1 MADTKDISF
10 DDLIPSKQQGTTTPS
25 KEADISFD
33 DLVPKESAVKQTFL
47 EKSMEDYSKKQE
59 EKVSAAGA
67 FGASYLESVGATPGA
82 LLAARTAM
90 AVPQPPWSKPVTGI
104 LGGIVGGYL
113 SSKGITSLE
122 GVVDEV
128 FGTNIVKTREQQKQE
143 FPGYSLAGQVV
154 GGSLSPVMRPGLP
167 NTIKEGALGSGIM
180 VGVGAGQRIIEG
192 QPVGDAKSLVIDA
205 VTGAF
210 TKPTKLGEKLLG
222 QTSAPPK
229 QIISSDIP
237 PPPPKGATPEQKA
250 DFLNKVKETKAK
262 RDAVA
267 PLVETAIRNKE
278 TGEIE
283 RMGPK
288 HDEARKAETID
299 THEQGFVDDRGN
311 FHERQAAVDQAKRAG
326 QIPQDYVLENAV
338 GEPLGLR
345 SGDLR
350 KVGDERFKITD
361 QQPPSEI
368 KPPIE
373 EVKAPVTRQEHK
385 DAIRKLEEEAFLDL
399 EVQRQEALNTGNKTL
414 AEQIEAQQIKANQQI
429 RDLQNSM
436 PEVQFGDKKIPTWEE
451 VHDHLYGSRT
461 VGQAFDRILST
472 DGLGTRGQRAL
483 LRILNESQFIRD
495 ADLYFTNDYLKY
507 TDQYGKEQDAAGM
520 YTGDNVHKV
529 EMARDGDIRTLAHEA
544 MHAGTQRLIN
554 LGNSVAATKLKDLQE
569 RFAVE
574 HESRYQKALE
584 QFQRDNIAPT
594 IGELK
599 AFERDNRKPYGFTN
613 AHEFIAEAFTNK
625 EFKQILNSI
634 KSVEPTTG
642 VISNLWQQFKDIVN
656 EGLNIPKGE
665 RTVFDDVMD
674 YGATLV
680 ETSKG
685 FKREDGASTSSPSKV
700 ISSTGE
706 IVGEPT
712 KPDPRN
718 VKDEKEFIKIATDI
732 YEKHGDVEATKFFEG
747 WQQFKKTWPEPVKE
761 VEKFV
766 GINLTSKVANE
777 RIVHNNTS
785 DLKKLAGKDVNLEQ
799 LTYDID
805 KGVPLT
811 GKAEEVATKFRTLMD
826 DLGKRALENDV
837 IKGWHENYVARNVV
851 SEGNAPKG
859 AVEEFMKDVF
869 GYGKASGDGTKTT
882 TKYGQE
888 RRLKTREDLVN
899 HIQGINTWLESKG
912 LDYRFKLKTD
922 NLADIYKDYALSVE
936 KAIENKSLITNI
948 KQVRNVEGESLIKP
962 ITPEQPLPYGWK
974 QMDHP
979 DLGGFAIHPD
989 LVAPLKFVFDSG
1001 PGMTMQAL
1009 GTVSQVVKRVN
1020 VIGSFFHAKSLMEVL
1035 SSAKIPLWTPLK
1047 DAIVLPLVE
1056 KGVKAVTGKDLQLS
1070 AISKAVE
1077 QFKKGGLGDN
1087 VDTWIRRDGLQLDT
1101 PEDVSKGMLGSIG
1114 KFADTMIGKYGPKT
1128 RVLEKS
1134 MSTVEKY
1141 TLGIFDK
1148 YTWDYLHT
1156 GGKLMVADAYLEK
1169 ARLQAAKEGKPFDE
1183 ITSRKEIASFVNDSF
1198 GGLNW
1203 FEAARK
1209 VENEYAKR
1217 LAMAA
1222 YSPEG
1227 RRALQIGLFAPDWTI
1242 STIRAFTAALPKS
1255 LNPTKLQPIEGIKG
1269 MVNPT
1274 TKADYARLY
1283 QFKTAL
1289 LYATLVNAINNM
1301 ISGRDLWENKDPT
1314 RIEWTDGTSMQAMKH
1329 AMEPYHWIMDP
1340 SKTLSNKLGFIPKA
1354 LIVGVGGLE
1363 YASPTAPKLVDMS
1376 AAGRL
1381 KAIGQSAL
1389 PFQIQAA
1396 AGAPEGEG
1404 AKRALLGT
1412 MGFPVYGKT
1421 AEQNKLAR
1429 AERELAVKENAWK
1442 YRDKEIKKG
1451 RMEWTPKHDREE
1463 KALEKRRQNLNKEAQ

>member
-167 NTIKEGALGSGIM
+167 NTIKEAALGSGIM

-237 PPPPKGATPEQKA
+237 PPPPEGATPEQKA

-373 EVKAPVTRQEHK
+373 EVKAPITRQEHK

-700 ISSTGE
+700 IRSTGE

-1429 AERELAVKENAWK
+1429 AERELTIKENAWK

>member
-1 MADTKDISF
+1 MADISF
-10 DDLIPSKQQGTTTPS
+10 DDLIPSKQQGATTPS
-25 KEADISFD
+25 KEVDISFD
-33 DLVPKESAVKQTFL
+33 DLVPKEPPKTTGLGTFTREAILASPATAVGVGVGTAVATATAPFGP
-47 EKSMEDYSKKQE
+47 Y
-59 EKVSAAGA
+59 VAIPATIVAGGAAG
-67 FGASYLESVGATPGA
+67 FGANYLGEAGLNALEESSPLAKKYMSMLSVDKATRDAG
-82 LLAARTAM
+82 R
-90 AVPQPPWSKPVTGI
+90 
-104 LGGIVGGYL
+104 
-113 SSKGITSLE
+113 
-122 GVVDEV
+122 
-128 FGTNIVKTREQQKQE
+128 KQNE
-143 FPGYSLAGQVV
+143 YSALAGQLASAGPFVSTKTASTALSR
-154 GGSLSPVMRPGLP
+154 SLAERGFSG
-167 NTIKEGALGSGIM
+167 TIQS
-180 VGVGAGQRIIEG
+180 GVGAGQR
-192 QPVGDAKSLVIDA
+192 AA
-205 VTGAF
+205 TGEDQDLGKTLLEFGGGALL
-210 TKPTKLGEKLLG
+210 PGKLTAIGEK
-222 QTSAPPK
+222 TVPRKFRPKEVPITPP
-229 QIISSDIP
+229 IE
-237 PPPPKGATPEQKA
+237 GATPEQKA
-250 DFLNKVKETKAK
+250 EFLNKLKETKAK

-299 THEQGFVDDRGN
+299 THEQGFVDERGN

-326 QIPQDYVLENAV
+326 QIPQDYVLEGTV
-338 GEPLGLR
+338 GEPIGLR

-361 QQPPSEI
+361 QQPPSET

-373 EVKAPVTRQEHK
+373 EVKVLVTRQEHK
-385 DAIRKLEEEAFLDL
+385 DAINKLQEEAFLDL
-399 EVQRQEALNTGNKTL
+399 EVQRQEALNTGDK
-414 AEQIEAQQIKANQQI
+414 AAAAQIEAQQIKAEQQI
-429 RDLQNSM
+429 RNLQNSM

-461 VGQAFDRILST
+461 VGQAFDKILST

-483 LRILNESQFIRD
+483 LKVLNQSEFIRD
-495 ADLYFTNDYLKY
+495 ANLYFTNDYLKY
-507 TDQYGKEQDAAGM
+507 VDEYGNEQNAAGM

-584 QFQRDNIAPT
+584 QFQQDNIAPT

-625 EFKQILNSI
+625 EFKQILSSI
-634 KSVEPTTG
+634 RSVEPTTG

-685 FKREDGASTSSPSKV
+685 FKREDGVSTSSPSK
-700 ISSTGE
+700 IIESTGE

-712 KPDPRN
+712 RPDPRD

-859 AVEEFMKDVF
+859 AVEEFMRDVF
-869 GYGKASGDGTKTT
+869 GYGEKASGDGTKTT

-888 RRLKTREDLVN
+888 RRLKTREDLVS
-899 HIQGINTWLESKG
+899 HIEGINTWLESKG

-1070 AISKAVE
+1070 AITKAVE

-1087 VDTWIRRDGLQLDT
+1087 VDTWIRRDGLQLDA

-1289 LYATLVNAINNM
+1289 VYATLVNAINNM

-1314 RIEWTDGTSMQAMKH
+1314 RIEYPDGTSMQAMKH

-1354 LIVGVGGLE
+1354 LVVGVGGLE
-1363 YASPTAPKLVDMS
+1363 YASPTAPKLVDPS
-1376 AAGRL
+1376 ATSRL

-1396 AGAPEGEG
+1396 VGAPEGEG

-1442 YRDKEIKKG
+1442 YRDKEIRRG

-1463 KALEKRRQNLNKEAQ
+1463 KALEKRRENLNKEAQ

>member
-859 AVEEFMKDVF
+859 AVEEFMQDVF

-899 HIQGINTWLESKG
+899 HIQGINSWLESKG

-1354 LIVGVGGLE
+1354 LVVGVGGLE

>member
-1 MADTKDISF
+1 M
-10 DDLIPSKQQGTTTPS
+10 
-25 KEADISFD
+25 
-33 DLVPKESAVKQTFL
+33 
-47 EKSMEDYSKKQE
+47 
-59 EKVSAAGA
+59 
-67 FGASYLESVGATPGA
+67 
-82 LLAARTAM
+82 
-90 AVPQPPWSKPVTGI
+90 
-104 LGGIVGGYL
+104 
-113 SSKGITSLE
+113 
-122 GVVDEV
+122 
-128 FGTNIVKTREQQKQE
+128 
-143 FPGYSLAGQVV
+143 
-154 GGSLSPVMRPGLP
+154 
-167 NTIKEGALGSGIM
+167 
-180 VGVGAGQRIIEG
+180 
-192 QPVGDAKSLVIDA
+192 
-205 VTGAF
+205 
-210 TKPTKLGEKLLG
+210 
-222 QTSAPPK
+222 
-229 QIISSDIP
+229 
-237 PPPPKGATPEQKA
+237 
-250 DFLNKVKETKAK
+250 
-262 RDAVA
+262 
-267 PLVETAIRNKE
+267 
-278 TGEIE
+278 
-283 RMGPK
+283 
-288 HDEARKAETID
+288 
-299 THEQGFVDDRGN
+299 
-311 FHERQAAVDQAKRAG
+311 
-326 QIPQDYVLENAV
+326 
-338 GEPLGLR
+338 
-345 SGDLR
+345 
-350 KVGDERFKITD
+350 
-361 QQPPSEI
+361 
-368 KPPIE
+368 
-373 EVKAPVTRQEHK
+373 
-385 DAIRKLEEEAFLDL
+385 
-399 EVQRQEALNTGNKTL
+399 
-414 AEQIEAQQIKANQQI
+414 
-429 RDLQNSM
+429 
-436 PEVQFGDKKIPTWEE
+436 
-451 VHDHLYGSRT
+451 
-461 VGQAFDRILST
+461 
-472 DGLGTRGQRAL
+472 
-483 LRILNESQFIRD
+483 
-495 ADLYFTNDYLKY
+495 
-507 TDQYGKEQDAAGM
+507 
-520 YTGDNVHKV
+520 
-529 EMARDGDIRTLAHEA
+529 
-544 MHAGTQRLIN
+544 
-554 LGNSVAATKLKDLQE
+554 
-569 RFAVE
+569 
-574 HESRYQKALE
+574 
-584 QFQRDNIAPT
+584 
-594 IGELK
+594 
-599 AFERDNRKPYGFTN
+599 
-613 AHEFIAEAFTNK
+613 
-625 EFKQILNSI
+625 
-634 KSVEPTTG
+634 
-642 VISNLWQQFKDIVN
+642 
-656 EGLNIPKGE
+656 
-665 RTVFDDVMD
+665 
-674 YGATLV
+674 
-680 ETSKG
+680 
-685 FKREDGASTSSPSKV
+685 
-700 ISSTGE
+700 
-706 IVGEPT
+706 
-712 KPDPRN
+712 
-718 VKDEKEFIKIATDI
+718 
-732 YEKHGDVEATKFFEG
+732 
-747 WQQFKKTWPEPVKE
+747 
-761 VEKFV
+761 
-766 GINLTSKVANE
+766 
-777 RIVHNNTS
+777 
-785 DLKKLAGKDVNLEQ
+785 AGKDVNLEQ

-805 KGVPLT
+805 KGVTLT

-859 AVEEFMKDVF
+859 AVEEFMQDVF

-1001 PGMTMQAL
+1001 PGKLMKAL
-1009 GTVSQVVKRVN
+1009 GAISQFVKRIN

-1035 SSAKIPLWTPLK
+1035 SSAKIPLLTPLK
-1047 DAIVLPLVE
+1047 EAIVLPLVE
-1056 KGVKAVTGKDLQLS
+1056 KGIKTSTGKDLQLS

-1156 GGKLMVADAYLEK
+1156 GGKIMVADAYLEK

-1289 LYATLVNAINNM
+1289 VYATLVNAINNM

-1354 LIVGVGGLE
+1354 LVVGVGGLE
-1363 YASPTAPKLVDMS
+1363 YASPTAPKLIDMS

-1463 KALEKRRQNLNKEAQ
+1463 KALEKRRENLNKEAQ